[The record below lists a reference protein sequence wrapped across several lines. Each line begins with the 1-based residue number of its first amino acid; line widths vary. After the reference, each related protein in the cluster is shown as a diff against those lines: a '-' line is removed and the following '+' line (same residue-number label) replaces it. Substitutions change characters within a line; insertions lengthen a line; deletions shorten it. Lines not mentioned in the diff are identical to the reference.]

1 MSKKIKLLIADD
13 DPYILMSLEFLFKKN
28 DFDVLIARNGSE
40 AMEIFNNNQP
50 EVAILDIMMPDM
62 DGYSLCQY
70 VKNKKSLHH
79 IKIVFLSAKSSES
92 DIQKGYKAGA
102 DLFIT
107 KPFSTRTIV
116 KQIMDVINNQ

>member
-28 DFDVLIARNGSE
+28 DFEVLIARNGSE
-40 AMEIFNNNQP
+40 AMEIFNNDPP

-70 VKNKKSLHH
+70 VKKKKNLQH
-79 IKIVFLSAKSSES
+79 IKVVFLSAKSSDT

>member
-28 DFDVLIARNGSE
+28 EFDVLIARNGSE
-40 AMEIFNNNQP
+40 AMEIFNNEPP

-70 VKNKKSLHH
+70 VKKKKNLQH
-79 IKIVFLSAKSSES
+79 IKVVFLSAKSSDI